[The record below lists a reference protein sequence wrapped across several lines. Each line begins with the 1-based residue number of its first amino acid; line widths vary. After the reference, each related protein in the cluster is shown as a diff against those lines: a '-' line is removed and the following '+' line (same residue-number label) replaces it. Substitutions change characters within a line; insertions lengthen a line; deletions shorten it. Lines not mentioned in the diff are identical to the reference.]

1 MDREDI
7 WIGRFRLDLQRRALT
22 RDGTPIRLG
31 GRALDLL
38 CVLASANGNVVSK
51 DELMERIWP
60 GQVIE
65 ENALQAQVSA
75 LRKALAHDGEN
86 HIATIQGRGYR
97 LHTQKPGV
105 DECDT
110 DQSRIGV
117 TSGASVAV
125 LPFQNMSG
133 DLEQEY
139 FADGIVEDI
148 ISGLARIKSLSVIAR
163 NSTFFYKGKTI
174 DIKTV
179 GDELGVR
186 YVLEGSVRKAGNR
199 VRITAQLIEAKTRAH
214 LWTERYDR
222 LLDDIF
228 AVQDEIATSVTAT
241 IEPNLR
247 RWEIER
253 VKRKRPDSLDA
264 YDLVLRALPLVY
276 TLVPNDA
283 NAAIP
288 LLEKALELDPGY
300 AAAHAALAWCF
311 QSRFTR
317 GNLNEEDRVL
327 ATRHARAAIRSG
339 GDDSTTLATAALI
352 IWYNDHKDPSIFSL
366 FDRALTLSSSNVVAL
381 RNSAMALAWMGKA
394 DLAIERARRAIRL
407 SSFDPLN
414 YHAHNALAVAYLQLG
429 QYEEAEAAARLSI
442 DLNPSYVIPHAFLAA
457 ALVRQGRLT
466 EAKAAARQVLTLV
479 PAFTIRNR
487 SSIVGHVPT
496 VFEPVAAA
504 WREAGLP
511 E

>member
-7 WIGRFRLDLQRRALT
+7 WFGRFRLDLQRRALT
-22 RDGTPIRLG
+22 KDGAPIRLG

-38 CVLASANGNVVSK
+38 CVLAAANGNVVSK

-65 ENALQAQVSA
+65 ENALQAQISA

-86 HIATIQGRGYR
+86 YIGTIQGRGYR

-105 DECDT
+105 DEGDL
-110 DQSRIGV
+110 DQSGIGV
-117 TSGASVAV
+117 ISGASVAV

-133 DLEQEY
+133 DPEQEY

-163 NSTFFYKGKTI
+163 NSTFSYKGKAI
-174 DIKTV
+174 DIKTI
-179 GDELGVR
+179 GNELGVR
-186 YVLEGSVRKAGNR
+186 YVVEGSVRKAGNR
-199 VRITAQLIEAKTRAH
+199 VRIAAQLIESQTRAH
-214 LWTERYDR
+214 LWAEHYDR

-253 VKRKRPDSLDA
+253 VKRKRPDNLDA
-264 YDLVLRALPLVY
+264 YDLVLRALPLVH
-276 TLVPNDA
+276 TLVPSDA
-283 NAAIP
+283 VAAIP
-288 LLEKALELDPGY
+288 LLESALKLDPGY

-311 QSRFTR
+311 QSRFSR
-317 GNLNEEDRVL
+317 GDLNERDREL
-327 ATRHARAAIRSG
+327 ATHHARAAIRSG

-352 IWYNDHKDPSIFSL
+352 IWYNHHDDPSVFSL
-366 FDRALTLSSSNVVAL
+366 FDRALVLSSSNVVAL
-381 RNSAMALAWMGKA
+381 RNSAMALAWMGNA
-394 DLAIERARRAIRL
+394 ELAIERAHRAIRL
-407 SSFDPLN
+407 SPFDPLN
-414 YHAHNALAVAYLQLG
+414 CHAYNALAVASLHSKK
-429 QYEEAEAAARLSI
+429 YEEAESAARLSI
-442 DLNPSYVIPHAFLAA
+442 ELNPGYVIPHAFLAA
-457 ALVRQGRLT
+457 ALVRQGRLA
-466 EAKAAARQVLTLV
+466 EARAAARQTLTV
-479 PAFTIRNR
+479 FPAFTIRNR
-487 SSIVGHVPT
+487 SQIVGHVPT

>member
-1 MDREDI
+1 
-7 WIGRFRLDLQRRALT
+7 
-22 RDGTPIRLG
+22 
-31 GRALDLL
+31 
-38 CVLASANGNVVSK
+38 
-51 DELMERIWP
+51 
-60 GQVIE
+60 
-65 ENALQAQVSA
+65 
-75 LRKALAHDGEN
+75 
-86 HIATIQGRGYR
+86 
-97 LHTQKPGV
+97 
-105 DECDT
+105 
-110 DQSRIGV
+110 
-117 TSGASVAV
+117 
-125 LPFQNMSG
+125 MSG
-133 DLEQEY
+133 DPEQEY

-163 NSTFFYKGKTI
+163 NSTFSYKGKSI
-174 DIKTV
+174 DIKTI
-179 GDELGVR
+179 GDELGAR
-186 YVLEGSVRKAGNR
+186 YVLEGSVRKAGSR
-199 VRITAQLIEAKTRAH
+199 VRIAAQLIESQTRAH
-214 LWTERYDR
+214 LWAERYDR

-228 AVQDEIATSVTAT
+228 VQDEIAASVTAT

-317 GNLNEEDRVL
+317 GNLNEDDRSL
-327 ATRHARAAIRSG
+327 ATGHARAAIRYG
-339 GDDSTTLATAALI
+339 GDDPTTLATAALI
-352 IWYNDHKDPSIFSL
+352 IWYNDHKDPSVFDL
-366 FDRALTLSSSNVVAL
+366 FDRALILSSSNVVAL
-381 RNSAMALAWMGKA
+381 RNSAMALAWMGNA

-414 YHAHNALAVAYLQLG
+414 YHAHNALAVAYLHLG
-429 QYEEAEAAARLSI
+429 NYEEAEAAARLSI

-466 EAKAAARQVLTLV
+466 EARAAARQVLTLV

-487 SSIVGHVPT
+487 SQIVGHVPT